1 MTLSAARRTPLFE
14 QVVGQLREQI
24 TQRWAQGRAGVRL
37 GTGVGLGLAIASRYA
52 ALMNGTLELKAGP
65 DGRGLCAVLEVDEA
79 ATASSGPTV
88 ARTAMASAEGAA
100 GARV

>member
-1 MTLSAARRTPLFE
+1 
-14 QVVGQLREQI
+14 
-24 TQRWAQGRAGVRL
+24 
-37 GTGVGLGLAIASRYA
+37 LAIASRYA

-65 DGRGLCAVLEVDEA
+65 DGRGLCAVLEIDEA

-88 ARTAMASAEGAA
+88 ARTAMASAEGTA